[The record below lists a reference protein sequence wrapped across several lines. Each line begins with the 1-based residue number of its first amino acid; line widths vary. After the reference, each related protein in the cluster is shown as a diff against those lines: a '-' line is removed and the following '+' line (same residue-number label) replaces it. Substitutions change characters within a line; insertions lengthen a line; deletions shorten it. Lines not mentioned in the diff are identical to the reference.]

1 MSRLTA
7 QDLKKALLY
16 PVKALISKDFYFSAL
31 FRMRGT
37 GILYLFVLS
46 LVLAVPGAWRTMAV
60 LDFFSSLE
68 LPKLVAQIP
77 SSYLDKSGT
86 LSPNDEN
93 EAFKLIYSSKG
104 VPAVVY
110 NPEGRVLEGDALRA
124 PVEFMA
130 QGVRVTT
137 EKGNTE
143 VPYTGFFEGG
153 SNFNPVETAQA
164 ADMILNASFQMVWS
178 AVVMWFFIL
187 LLCNSFICA
196 CLGRFMMLF
205 VFRIRMKFLS
215 ALRLCAFANTIVAA
229 MILAQFFIYL
239 PLSYTLMI
247 LLPMLYIAAFA
258 RAFRREL
265 AQTGLDVFKAK
276 YTKMRAEAQAERE
289 GRSAPAAVRDEPLG
303 RESGASPDQ
312 EVRRDDHRGGG
323 GYFEA

>member
-1 MSRLTA
+1 MSRLNA
-7 QDLKKALLY
+7 QDIRQALFYPIKALT
-16 PVKALISKDFYFSAL
+16 SKDFYFSAL

-46 LVLAVPGAWRTMAV
+46 LVLAIPAAWRSMAV
-60 LDFFSSLE
+60 LDFFNALE
-68 LPKLVAQIP
+68 IPKLVAQIP
-77 SSYLDKSGT
+77 SSYLDQSGT
-86 LSPNDEN
+86 LSANDEN
-93 EAFKLIYSSKG
+93 ESYKLIYSSKG

-110 NPEGRVLEGDALRA
+110 NPEGRTLEGDALRA
-124 PVEFMA
+124 PVEFLS
-130 QGVRVTT
+130 QCVRVTT

-143 VPYTGFFEGG
+143 IPYTGFFEGG

-164 ADMILNASFQMVWS
+164 AEMILNANFQMVWS
-178 AVVMWFFIL
+178 AMVLWFFVL

-215 ALRLCAFANTIVAA
+215 ALRLCSFANTIVAA
-229 MILAQFFIYL
+229 MILAQFYIYL

-265 AQTGLDVFKAK
+265 AQSGLEVFKAK
-276 YTKMRAEAQAERE
+276 YSKMRAEAQAARE
-289 GRSAPAAVRDEPLG
+289 GRAAPADFEAQPQNHDGNGPSKPEDRH
-303 RESGASPDQ
+303 
-312 EVRRDDHRGGG
+312 DDHRGGG
-323 GYFEA
+323 YFEA